1 MIALRVNSKS
11 SHVIGVPSAHF
22 AAGLI
27 LNLTVK
33 GFWVRSPLASVGASV
48 SSGDLSN
55 VPWSV
60 SCIARGITYCVA
72 DQ

>member
-11 SHVIGVPSAHF
+11 SHVIGFPSAHF

-33 GFWVRSPLASVGASV
+33 GFCVRSPLARVGASV
-48 SSGDLSN
+48 RRGDLSN
-55 VPWSV
+55 VPWIV
-60 SCIARGITYCVA
+60 TCIALGITYCVVA
-72 DQ
+72 Q